1 MTQIIVTLEPGAD
14 TFFLKRVIDN
24 MKGVFKTSV
33 EENSKSVTNEN
44 KSSEWLEK
52 LHQIKRDINPDVID
66 MNDERTR
73 YLMSK

>member
-24 MKGVFKTSV
+24 MKGVFRTSV

-44 KSSEWLEK
+44 KSNEWLEK

-66 MNDERTR
+66 MDDERTR

>member
-24 MKGVFKTSV
+24 MKGVFRTSV
-33 EENSKSVTNEN
+33 EENSISVTNEN
-44 KSSEWLEK
+44 KSNEWLEK

-66 MNDERTR
+66 RDDERTR

>member
-14 TFFLKRVIDN
+14 TSFLKRAIDN
-24 MKGVFKTSV
+24 MKGVFRTSV
-33 EENSKSVTNEN
+33 EENPKPLTTDIKSNG
-44 KSSEWLEK
+44 WLEK

>member
-66 MNDERTR
+66 MADERTR

>member
-14 TFFLKRVIDN
+14 TSFLKKAIDN
-24 MKGVFKTSV
+24 MKGVFRTYV
-33 EENSKSVTNEN
+33 EENSKSITNEN
-44 KSSEWLEK
+44 KSNEWLEK
-52 LHQIKRDINPDVID
+52 LHQIKSDINPDLVD

>member
-24 MKGVFKTSV
+24 MKGVFRTSV

-66 MNDERTR
+66 MDDERTR